1 MIVDPNPRWKT
12 ANGKGI
18 FSMSK
23 SLVRIA
29 TAGSV
34 DDGKSTLIGRLLWET
49 KSLYEDQILAVRE
62 ASQRRGESDLNLAL
76 VTDGLR
82 GERDQNITIDV
93 AYRPFR
99 TTNRRFIL
107 ADSPGHAQ
115 YTRNMVT
122 AASSADIVLVLCDAK
137 RGLTEQSHRH
147 LSIAALLKVP
157 KVVLAINK
165 MDLVDYEESKIQ
177 EFRDQ
182 LVGLSKTLELT
193 DLQAFPISALRGD
206 NVIERSS
213 AMPWYGGPSL
223 LEWLDT
229 VKLTESD
236 DHPACVAIQ
245 TVHPLPDH
253 RRLFTGTLQGGQL
266 SVGDP
271 IRVGISDSL
280 VKNLTVAGKPQL
292 SAIAGDAV
300 AIELADEVDVARGDW
315 LVHPNFPHTYS
326 RIATATVVWLQEE
339 PLRIGMSYQLRQGP
353 RVVTAQIDR
362 IDSQLD
368 ILTGR
373 SEASRTLALNDIGS
387 VNLRLPSE
395 IPLVT
400 FDQSRELGSFILVS
414 PSGATA
420 AVGLISTIPT
430 EAEESKTDEAPVIWL
445 TGLSGAG
452 KSTIAEALVPA
463 LRAHGIPAMH
473 LDGDGLRTGLC
484 SDLGFSP
491 EDRQENI
498 RRTAE
503 VARLFC
509 RAGTVTVCSL
519 ISPLRTHRYLARQ
532 IIGSS
537 FREAYV
543 KCDVSECIRRDPK
556 GLYRRALDG
565 SLPNFTGVS
574 APYES
579 PEQPEYILD
588 TELETAQSLVNR
600 LVVDILNTI
609 RSA

>member
-1 MIVDPNPRWKT
+1 M
-12 ANGKGI
+12 
-18 FSMSK
+18 
-23 SLVRIA
+23 RIA

-62 ASQRRGESDLNLAL
+62 ASHRRGESDLNLAL

-147 LSIAALLKVP
+147 LSIAALLKVS

-165 MDLVDYEESKIQ
+165 MDLVDYDESRFQ

-206 NVIERSS
+206 NVIEKSS
-213 AMPWYGGPSL
+213 AMPWYRGPSL
-223 LEWLDT
+223 LDWLDT
-229 VKLTESD
+229 VKLTESN

-245 TVHPLPDH
+245 TAHPLPDH

-271 IRVGISDSL
+271 IRVGVSDSL
-280 VKNLTVAGKPQL
+280 VKNLTVAGKPKP

-315 LVHPNFPHTYS
+315 VVHPSFPHTYS

-387 VNLRLPSE
+387 VNLRMPTE

-400 FDQSRELGSFILVS
+400 FDQSRDLGSFILVS

-430 EAEESKTDEAPVIWL
+430 EAEESQTDEAPVIWL

-452 KSTIAEALVPA
+452 KSTIAEALIPA
-463 LRAHGIPAMH
+463 LRALGIPAMH
-473 LDGDGLRTGLC
+473 LDGDDLRTGLC

-519 ISPLRTHRYLARQ
+519 ISPLRTHRNLARQ

-588 TELETAQSLVNR
+588 TEQETAKSLVDR
-600 LVVDILNTI
+600 LVVDILNAV
-609 RSA
+609 RSG